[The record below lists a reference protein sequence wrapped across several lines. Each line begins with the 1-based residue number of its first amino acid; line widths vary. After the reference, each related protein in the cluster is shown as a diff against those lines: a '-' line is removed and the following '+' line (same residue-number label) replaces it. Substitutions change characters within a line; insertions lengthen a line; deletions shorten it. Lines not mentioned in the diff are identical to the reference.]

1 MIRCVFYLRLSREDG
16 TGESNSIQ
24 NQRMLLQRYLEDRED
39 MTYVGEWVDDGWSG
53 SNYERPA
60 FREMMQ
66 AAAAGEFECILC
78 KDLSRLGREYIQTG
92 YFLREIFPQMGLRF
106 IAVADHYDS
115 ASSDFME
122 DSLLLP
128 VMNLMNDAYCRD
140 ISNKVRWQQRTKRA
154 IGEYIGAF
162 ACYGYKKSDKDIH
175 RLEQDEPAAEI
186 VKIIYWL
193 RLSGMAAENISGVL
207 NNGQIKSPYQ
217 YKQASGSRYRSGF
230 AVSAEIRN
238 IEKHSSDSFEIE
250 KNKSDSSGIEREK
263 LWTPQTVR
271 RILSNE
277 MYTGVMIQ
285 GKNRKISYKLDKRI
299 PLPEEQWTKVENI
312 LPVIIP
318 KWVYD
323 VVESLHVCRVRCRKG
338 HVFCDELAGYGLTR
352 GQQSICAEIVEMVLQ
367 NEVAEWEERIR
378 GTKYD
383 NPGKERNV
391 LEIKG
396 GDNGA
401 KSANAVWQRRLLN
414 VLLVKEIRLERKAIY
429 IIYRSRKAGGE
440 FSGDHDRYLCQT
452 VGGAWQRKGSEYR
465 ATDPFG

>member
-39 MTYVGEWVDDGWSG
+39 MTCVGEWVDDGWSG

-66 AAAAGEFECILC
+66 AAAAGNFDCILC

-115 ASSDFME
+115 AAGDFME
-122 DSLLLP
+122 ESLLIP

-154 IGEYIGAF
+154 MGEYIGAF
-162 ACYGYKKSDKDIH
+162 ACYGYRKSEKDIH
-175 RLEQDEPAAEI
+175 RLELDEPAAEI
-186 VKIIYWL
+186 VKLIYLL
-193 RLSGMAAENISGVL
+193 RLSGMAAENIAIVL
-207 NNGQIKSPYQ
+207 NKGQIKSPYQ
-217 YKQASGSRYRSGF
+217 YKLASGSRYQSGF
-230 AVSAEIRN
+230 AAADCTEMRSRDN
-238 IEKHSSDSFEIE
+238 DQKPEK
-250 KNKSDSSGIEREK
+250 KC

-285 GKNRKISYKLDKRI
+285 GKDRKISYKLDKRI
-299 PLPEEQWTKVENI
+299 PLPQRQWARVENA
-312 LPVIIP
+312 LPAIIP

-323 VVESLHVCRVRCRKG
+323 VVKSLRVHRIRCRKG
-338 HVFCDELAGYGLTR
+338 SVFCDELAGYGLTG
-352 GQQSICAEIVEMVLQ
+352 GQQEICVEVMEKLLC
-367 NEVAEWEERIR
+367 NE
-378 GTKYD
+378 
-383 NPGKERNV
+383 
-391 LEIKG
+391 
-396 GDNGA
+396 NGA
-401 KSANAVWQRRLLN
+401 IWQRRLLN
-414 VLLVKEIRLERKAIY
+414 VLLVREIRMEGKKIY
-429 IIYRSRKAGGE
+429 IMYRGR
-440 FSGDHDRYLCQT
+440 RI
-452 VGGAWQRKGSEYR
+452 
-465 ATDPFG
+465 

>member
-24 NQRMLLQRYLEDRED
+24 NQRMLLHRYLEDRED

-66 AAAAGEFECILC
+66 AAAAGNFDCILC

-115 ASSDFME
+115 AISDLME
-122 DSLLLP
+122 ESLLLP

-154 IGEYIGAF
+154 TGEYIGAF

-175 RLEQDEPAAEI
+175 RLEPDEPAAEI
-186 VKIIYWL
+186 VKMIYWL
-193 RLSGMAAENISGVL
+193 RLSGMSAENIAGVL

-230 AVSAEIRN
+230 A
-238 IEKHSSDSFEIE
+238 EKE
-250 KNKSDSSGIEREK
+250 G

-299 PLPEEQWTKVENI
+299 PLPEEQWAKVENI

-323 VVESLHVCRVRCRKG
+323 VVESLRVCRSRCRKG
-338 HVFCDELAGYGLTR
+338 HVFCDELAGYGLSR
-352 GQQSICAEIVEMVLQ
+352 RQQSTCAEIVEMVLQ
-367 NEVAEWEERIR
+367 NEVVEWEERIR
-378 GTKYD
+378 GKKYD
-383 NPGKERNV
+383 NLEKERTV

-401 KSANAVWQRRLLN
+401 KSATAVWQRRLLN

-429 IIYRSRKAGGE
+429 IIYRSRKTGGE

-452 VGGAWQRKGSEYR
+452 VGGAWQ
-465 ATDPFG
+465 